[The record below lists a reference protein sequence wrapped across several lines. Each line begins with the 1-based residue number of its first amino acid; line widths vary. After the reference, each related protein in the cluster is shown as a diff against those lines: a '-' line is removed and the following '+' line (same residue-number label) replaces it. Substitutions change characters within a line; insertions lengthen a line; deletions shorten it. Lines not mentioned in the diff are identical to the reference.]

1 MKNEALEKA
10 KLAKETSFTLSKLS
24 TKIKNEILLKIAKEL
39 LKQENKILQANKID
53 LELSTK
59 KNISKVSINRLTL
72 DSTSIKNISNGLKEI
87 STLKDPIGEIINLK
101 KGFNSLQI
109 GQMRVPL
116 GVIGIIYEAR
126 PNVTIDAF
134 ALCFKSSNS
143 VILRGGTESINSNI
157 AFVKVIKEVLKN
169 FNLEN
174 AVQIIENT
182 DRKIVLEMLK
192 LDKYIDVIIPRASQE
207 TIKYIL
213 TNSTIPVISHGEGNC
228 HIYVDNEACLE
239 MAENI
244 VFNAKVQK
252 PGVCNAMETL
262 LVHKEIAGKF
272 LPIILK
278 KLKNANVEIRGCS
291 ETCKIFPNIKKAS
304 EQDFEKEFLDLIL
317 AVKVIKNIDESI
329 NHINYYGSHHSDGII
344 TNSYEKSWKF
354 LQEVDSSSV
363 FVNAST
369 RLADGGI
376 YGLGAEIGIST
387 QKLHARGPMGLE
399 NLTTTK
405 FIVLGNGQIRE

>member
-1 MKNEALEKA
+1 A
-10 KLAKETSFTLSKLS
+10 
-24 TKIKNEILLKIAKEL
+24 
-39 LKQENKILQANKID
+39 
-53 LELSTK
+53 
-59 KNISKVSINRLTL
+59 
-72 DSTSIKNISNGLKEI
+72 IKNISNSLKKI
-87 STLKDPIGEIINLK
+87 SNLEDPIGKIINFK
-101 KGFNSLQI
+101 KSSNGLQI

-116 GVIGIIYEAR
+116 GVVGIIYEAR

-134 ALCFKSSNS
+134 ATCFKSSNS

-157 AFVKVIKEVLKN
+157 AFVKIIKKVLKN
-169 FNLEN
+169 FDLEN

-213 TNSTIPVISHGEGNC
+213 KNTTIPVISHGEGNC
-228 HIYVDNEACLE
+228 HIYVDDKACLE
-239 MAENI
+239 MAEKI
-244 VFNAKVQK
+244 IFNAKVQK
-252 PGVCNAMETL
+252 PSVCNAMETL
-262 LVHKEIAGKF
+262 LVHKAISQKF

-278 KLKNANVEIRGCS
+278 KLKDANVEIRGCS
-291 ETCKIFPNIKKAS
+291 ETYKIFSDIKKAS
-304 EQDFEKEFLDLIL
+304 EEDFKKEFLDLIL
-317 AVKVIKNIDESI
+317 AVKVVKNIDEAI
-329 NHINYYGSHHSDGII
+329 YHINYYGSHHSDAII

-354 LQEVDSSSV
+354 LQEIDSSSV

-369 RLADGGI
+369 RLADGKI

-405 FIVLGNGQIRE
+405 FVILGNGQIRE